1 MIDLHLHTTASDGRS
16 TPESL
21 VAEAAA
27 AGCRTIAVTDHDT
40 TSAVDRVAAAARD
53 AGLAFVPGIEM
64 TAVDRAKDIHI
75 LGYGID
81 TTDADLA
88 AFLAEQRLLRRARV
102 VAIAE
107 RLSEAGAPIDIDVVL
122 ASAASTGRALG
133 RPAIAAALVAAG
145 HVPTMNDAFD
155 RYLADGRP
163 GFVVRD
169 GAPPATIVERILR
182 AGGVAS
188 IAHPGKYG
196 RDDLIAPLVDA
207 GMRAI
212 EVFHPDHDRAA
223 VERYQTMAASF
234 GLVMTG
240 GSDYHGPGTGR
251 ASALGR
257 IGPPTE
263 QLDALMALM
272 PARGRA

>member
-1 MIDLHLHTTASDGRS
+1 MIDLHLHTTASDGQS
-16 TPESL
+16 TPDAL

-40 TSAVDRVAAAARD
+40 TSAVDRVAAAARE
-53 AGLAFVPGIEM
+53 AGLGFLPGIEM
-64 TAVDRAKDIHI
+64 TAVDRGRDIHI

-81 TTDADLA
+81 TDDEHLA
-88 AFLAEQRLLRRARV
+88 AFLSEQRALRRRRV
-102 VAIAE
+102 LAIAE
-107 RLSEAGAPIDIDVVL
+107 RLSAAGAPIDVDALL
-122 ASAASTGRALG
+122 AAGAAPGRALG

-145 HVPTMNDAFD
+145 HVSTMNEAFE
-155 RYLADGRP
+155 RFLAEGRP
-163 GFVVRD
+163 GFVVRE
-169 GAPPATIVERILR
+169 GAAPAIIVEHIRR

-196 RDDLIAPLVDA
+196 RDDLIAPLAAV

-212 EVFHPDHDRAA
+212 EVFHPDHDREA
-223 VERYQTMAASF
+223 VERYQAMAASL

-251 ASALGR
+251 AAMLGR
-257 IGPPTE
+257 VGPPPQ
-263 QLDALMALM
+263 QLDALTALVA
-272 PARGRA
+272 ARA

>member
-16 TPESL
+16 TPEAL

-40 TSAVDRVAAAARD
+40 TAAVDRVAAAARD
-53 AGLAFVPGIEM
+53 AGVAFVAGIEM

-81 TTDADLA
+81 TADAELA
-88 AFLAEQRLLRRARV
+88 AFLAEQRVLRRARV

-107 RLSEAGAPIDIDVVL
+107 RLSAAGAPIDVDAL
-122 ASAASTGRALG
+122 LTSAASTGRALG
-133 RPAIAAALVAAG
+133 RPAIAAALIAAG
-145 HVPTMNDAFD
+145 HVPTVNDAFD
-155 RYLADGRP
+155 RYLAEGRP

-169 GAPPATIVERILR
+169 GAAPAVIAERILR
-182 AGGVAS
+182 AGGVVS

-207 GMRAI
+207 GMGAI
-212 EVFHPDHDRAA
+212 EVFHPDHDRAD
-223 VERYQTMAASF
+223 VERYQAIAASF

-257 IGPPTE
+257 IGPPPE
-263 QLDALMALM
+263 QLDALMALAA
-272 PARGRA
+272 ARGRA

>member
-40 TSAVDRVAAAARD
+40 TAAVDQVAAAARH

-81 TTDADLA
+81 TDDAELA
-88 AFLAEQRLLRRARV
+88 AFLAEQRVLRRARV
-102 VAIAE
+102 VAMAE
-107 RLSEAGAPIDIDVVL
+107 RLSAAGAPIDIDAIL

-133 RPAIAAALVAAG
+133 RPAVAAALVAAG

-155 RYLADGRP
+155 RYLVEGRP

-169 GAPPATIVERILR
+169 GAAPSVIVERIVR

-196 RDDLIAPLVDA
+196 RDDLIAPLVES

-212 EVFHPDHDRAA
+212 EIFHPDHDRVA
-223 VERYQTMAASF
+223 VERYQAMATSL

-251 ASALGR
+251 VAALGR
-257 IGPPTE
+257 IGPPPE

-272 PARGRA
+272 AARGRA